1 MKESDI
7 ERADRHQVE
16 EEEGGLLLKFISPG
30 RNHVPDRL
38 LLRPIPPEHRE
49 IVARY
54 FRLIEYKRPGEK
66 PRPGQLREHERL
78 REMGYQVDVIDGP
91 GQLK

>member
-7 ERADRHQVE
+7 ERADRHQV

-38 LLRPIPPEHRE
+38 LLRRIPAAHRD

-54 FRLIEYKRPGEK
+54 FRLVEYKRPGEK